1 MFTPSLTLVPQGK
14 KFTLAALVEVPGE
27 SFSAGSIDM
36 GAPKSNPV
44 GANVL
49 AYQLNLVHSAKP
61 AAQVITGLQYR
72 VPSLNL
78 KPGQSVTAFVML
90 DGKILGSASIV
101 LSGKHVVALAPKRAT
116 PAVATM
122 FRADSAPAT
131 ASRPPLT
138 SDLCQ
143 AITVRNTP
151 RPGDFTGFMQTLD
164 KLGIIDD
171 TQANAHKAAIQQDLN
186 QIGWH
191 VQQSDIQSAPAKTVR
206 DCSDSVQNNAF

>member
-14 KFTLAALVEVPGE
+14 KFTLSALVEVPSK
-27 SFSAGSIDM
+27 SFSAGSIDI

-44 GANVL
+44 GANVV
-49 AYQLNLVHSAKP
+49 ACQLNLVHSAKP
-61 AAQVITGLQYR
+61 NAQVITNLQYR
-72 VPSLNL
+72 IPSLTL

-90 DGKILGSASIV
+90 DGKIMGSASLV
-101 LSGKHVVALAPKRAT
+101 LSGEHAVALAPKRAT
-116 PAVATM
+116 AAVAT
-122 FRADSAPAT
+122 FRADNASAT

-138 SDLCQ
+138 SELCQ

-151 RPGDFTGFMQTLD
+151 HPGDFTGFMQTLD

-171 TQANAHKAAIQQDLN
+171 TQANAHKTAIQQDLN

-191 VQQSDIQSAPAKTVR
+191 IQQSDIQSAPAKTVR